1 MSWDEMASTWNDDP
15 MVQAYSR
22 AAFGSL
28 ERALAERGRSLHGA
42 RVLDFGCGTGLL
54 TEHIAAHA
62 DHVVGLDIS
71 GPMVQVLDAKRI
83 PNVRAVAADLLHAL
97 GTDPLQRD
105 SFQLITCSSVL
116 AFVPDHPATV
126 AALATLLAPG
136 GLLIHWD
143 WTLNPTDEEP
153 YGLTTD
159 AALQALTDA
168 GLEHATVDVGFE
180 LPVEGGV
187 MAPLRGI
194 GQRAR

>member
-1 MSWDEMASTWNDDP
+1 MSWDDMAGTWNDDP

-28 ERALAERGRSLHGA
+28 ERALAERGRSLADA

-62 DHVVGLDIS
+62 GQVVGLDLS
-71 GPMVQVLDAKRI
+71 EPMIQVLRAKQV
-83 PNVRAVAADLLHAL
+83 PNVTALAGDLAQCA
-97 GTDPLQRD
+97 GPAPLEPA
-105 SFQLITCSSVL
+105 SFDLITCSSVL
-116 AFVPDHPATV
+116 AFVPDHPGTV
-126 AALATLLAPG
+126 AALARLLAPG

-143 WTLNPTDEEP
+143 WRLNPADAEP
-153 YGLTTD
+153 YGLDAD
-159 AALQALTDA
+159 AALQALIDA
-168 GLEHATVDVGFE
+168 GLCDTIVDVGFE

-194 GQRAR
+194 GQR